1 MKWRRRPYEVE
12 AVVFTEDNI
21 DEVKRLIEPLIL
33 SQTDGIW
40 TIHQDGEHPFLGH
53 FLDKNDIVLKEDGQ
67 ISVWE
72 KDAFLSKYERV
83 SV

>member
-12 AVVFTEDNI
+12 AVVLTEDNI

-40 TIHQDGEHPFLGH
+40 TIHQDGHPSFGY
-53 FLDKNDIVLKEDGQ
+53 FINKNDIVLKDNGQ
-67 ISVWE
+67 VSVWE
-72 KDAFLSKYERV
+72 KEAFLSKYERV